1 MMTKTKENRLI
12 MKQKEGFV
20 LRDVCGENVIIGE
33 GASTVD
39 FGKLLRLNE
48 TAAWLWNKAA
58 ELGEFTVEEL
68 ADAMCQ
74 EYAVEK
80 DRALTDVKRLTDRWV
95 KAGLA
100 E

>member
-1 MMTKTKENRLI
+1 

-48 TAAWLWNKAA
+48 RC
-58 ELGEFTVEEL
+58 G
-68 ADAMCQ
+68 
-74 EYAVEK
+74 
-80 DRALTDVKRLTDRWV
+80 
-95 KAGLA
+95 
-100 E
+100 